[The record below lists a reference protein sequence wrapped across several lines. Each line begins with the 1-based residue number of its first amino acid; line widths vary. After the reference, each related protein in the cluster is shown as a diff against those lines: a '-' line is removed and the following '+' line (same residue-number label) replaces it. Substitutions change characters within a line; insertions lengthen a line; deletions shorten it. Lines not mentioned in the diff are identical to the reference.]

1 MLELHYPAVEL
12 GKREDIEPR
21 EPAIIRSP
29 CAFHLIEFVARSG
42 VEEVLKY
49 RTAVVSVVAVGAL
62 VAFAGVAGADTG
74 SAATGSGVI
83 DTGSGILGDLLDTGS
98 GVLGGG
104 ASGGSAGAVQQC
116 NRSTKSGGEG
126 VTTTVHQ
133 LGVAGP
139 TTFVLSY
146 ETLNI
151 PDRIQAFY
159 EGAQVLDTG
168 YVGDNLNEGTGS
180 AVVSLPAGTAT
191 TVTVRVSGL
200 DETKWEYTV
209 NCPV

>member
-1 MLELHYPAVEL
+1 M
-12 GKREDIEPR
+12 
-21 EPAIIRSP
+21 
-29 CAFHLIEFVARSG
+29 
-42 VEEVLKY
+42 LKY
-49 RTAVVSVVAVGAL
+49 ATAGASTVAACAL
-62 VAFAGVAGADTG
+62 VVFAGVAGADTG
-74 SAATGSGVI
+74 SGETGSGVI
-83 DTGSGILGDLLDTGS
+83 DSGSGILGELLDTGS
-98 GVLGGG
+98 GILGGG
-104 ASGGSAGAVQQC
+104 ASGGSAEAAQQC
-116 NRSTKSGGEG
+116 NRSTKSGGAG

-139 TTFVLSY
+139 TTFVLAY

-168 YVGDNLNEGTGS
+168 YVGDNINEGTGS
-180 AVVSLPAGTAT
+180 AVVSLPAGNAT

-209 NCPV
+209 NCPA